1 MPLNAKKI
9 RKVMFRIFLFFC
21 VLIAFYFLVKPLAVI
36 DYKIAKLLDENARL
50 QTEKKRFET
59 ELSKLQSDIEKS
71 KTYAGWEEN
80 ARKKLQM
87 VYSGE
92 QLFICKDSQGLDIQ
106 PDNEIASINSSGGD
120 KPSIFAKIWDMVL
133 NIFRLDYR

>member
-9 RKVMFRIFLFFC
+9 RKVTFRIFLFIC

-36 DYKIAKLLDENARL
+36 DFKIAKLMDENTRL

-106 PDNEIASINSSGGD
+106 PDNEIASINSYGKD

-133 NIFRLDYR
+133 NLFRLDYR